1 MKILSIGNSF
11 SDDAHRYL
19 HEIAKKDGFDLE
31 TLNLCIG
38 GCPLELHYK
47 NMCEDLPDYE
57 YVSNGI
63 TTDRKISIKEAIEI
77 GGWDVIT
84 LQQVSHL
91 SPKYETYFPYMT
103 DIVNYLR
110 KACPNA
116 KIFVQETWAYENGS
130 ERMIDLVGY
139 KTSVEM
145 FADIKSCYERAVKET
160 SLDGIIRSGSAM
172 MEAMNRG
179 MKIHRDTY
187 HAKFGVGRYMIAL
200 LWYKTLT
207 GRDITNNDFNEFDEE
222 VSLEERN
229 TVIDIVNSIVK

>member
-47 NMCEDLPDYE
+47 NMCEDLQEYE

-63 TTDRKISIKEAIEI
+63 TTDIKISIKEAIEM

-91 SPKYETYFPYMT
+91 SPKYETYFPYLSE
-103 DIVNYLR
+103 IVKYLR
-110 KACPNA
+110 GVCPNA
-116 KIFVQETWAYENGS
+116 KIYMQETWPYENGC
-130 ERMIDLVGY
+130 ERMQTLLGY
-139 KTSVEM
+139 HTSAEM
-145 FADIKSCYERAVKET
+145 FADIKDCYERAVKET
-160 SLDGIIRSGSAM
+160 ALDGIIRSGSAM
-172 MEAMNRG
+172 MEAINRG
-179 MKIHRDTY
+179 MTIHRDTY

-207 GRDITNNDFNEFDEE
+207 GRDITGNNFNDFDEE
-222 VSLEERN
+222 VSLEERKA
-229 TVIDIVNSIVK
+229 VIDIVNSIVK